1 MPPAAIVFDAY
12 GTLFDVYAVTTLA
25 EAHFP
30 SSGDS
35 LAQLWRLKQ
44 IEYTQ
49 LRTLADPER
58 RRHYKPFY
66 EITLDALR
74 FSARKLGLELSTA
87 AEAELMAVYERLE
100 AHPDVAGVLTALK
113 ARGIPLAI
121 LSNGNPAMLETMVTA
136 NGLTGIFDDILS
148 VDTVRAY
155 KPHPASYTLG
165 TERYG
170 AKASDIVFVSS
181 NGWDAAGATWFG
193 YNTFWCNRAGL
204 PVEEL
209 DATPKR
215 IGSGLADLAQYL
227 DELK

>member
-1 MPPAAIVFDAY
+1 MPPAAILFDAY
-12 GTLFDVYAVTTLA
+12 GTLFDVYAVTALA

-30 SSGDS
+30 ASGES

-49 LRTLADPER
+49 LRTLADPDR
-58 RRHYKPFY
+58 RGHYKPFY
-66 EITLDALR
+66 DITLDALR
-74 FSARKLGLELSTA
+74 FCANKLGLALSA
-87 AEAELMAVYERLE
+87 QAESELMGVYERLD
-100 AHPDVAGVLTALK
+100 AHPDVLGTLTELK
-113 ARGIPLAI
+113 KRGIPMAI
-121 LSNGNPAMLETMVTA
+121 LSNGNPAMLETMVAA

-165 TERYG
+165 TDKYG
-170 AKASDIVFVSS
+170 AKAADIVFVSS

-204 PVEEL
+204 PLEQL

-215 IGSGLADLAQYL
+215 IGKGLADLAHYL